1 MGAESNAG
9 VEKFLKELP
18 AHVDVLTIN
27 DVISSLDSA
36 VCSYN
41 DNSNGPLTFGPV
53 VVWKVKDAA
62 RLRKAIDKLLEQAS
76 KDAEKPAAK
85 QDDKSD
91 ATSSDDD
98 GDDEKN
104 EDENLEVSLAL
115 PLNVTR
121 VQKYGHEL
129 ITLSGVTT
137 FAIHDQW
144 LVCSVNP
151 QLVEVFLLRAD
162 GKLPQWKLTD
172 AHRTALRDLPE
183 KFTSITVDDPQRS
196 LPFWLSLAPTGL
208 SLFDQMVQANVEETD
223 KKAVNAQAFN
233 QADFPPAELIVQPL
247 FPNITVTVSDDKG
260 FHSYSRSSVKS
271 LGWWTVVPAA
281 LVAAEFTGLEFLEL
295 FDIF

>member
-1 MGAESNAG
+1 
-9 VEKFLKELP
+9 
-18 AHVDVLTIN
+18 
-27 DVISSLDSA
+27 
-36 VCSYN
+36 
-41 DNSNGPLTFGPV
+41 
-53 VVWKVKDAA
+53 
-62 RLRKAIDKLLEQAS
+62 LRKAIDKLLEQAS
-76 KDAEKPAAK
+76 KEEEKSAAK
-85 QDDKSD
+85 QAGKSD

-98 GDDEKN
+98 EQV
-104 EDENLEVSLAL
+104 DENVEISLAL

-208 SLFDQMVQANVEETD
+208 SLFDQLVQANVEESD
-223 KKAVNAQAFN
+223 KKAVEALAFN

-247 FPNITVTVSDDKG
+247 FPNITVTVSDEKG
-260 FHSYSRSSVKS
+260 IHSYSRTSVKS
-271 LGWWTVVPAA
+271 LGWWTVLPAA
-281 LVAAEFTGLEFLEL
+281 LVAAEFTGMEFLEM